1 VPDHERQ
8 SPFEE
13 VLALALAYPEAHE
26 DHPWGDTAIKVRGK
40 VFCFLG
46 VADAENRGL
55 TIGVK
60 LPQSHPLAL
69 AQPHVSPMRYG
80 LGKAG
85 WVTGIFPHDDLPPMP
100 MIEAWL
106 DESYRAIAPRK
117 LVASLSGYSPGVS
130 TDATIE
136 RR

>member
-1 VPDHERQ
+1 VSSPEPV
-8 SPFEE
+8 SPFDE
-13 VLALALAYPEAHE
+13 VRAVALAYPEARE
-26 DHPWGDTAIKVRGK
+26 DHPWGETAFKIRNK

-46 VADAENRGL
+46 PGEAGGGGL

-60 LPQSHPLAL
+60 LPESHPLAL

-85 WVTGIFPHDDLPPMP
+85 WVTGIFPADEVPPMP
-100 MIEAWL
+100 MIEAWI

-117 LVASLSGYSPGVS
+117 LVASLPGYSPGVS
-130 TDATIE
+130 VDVTIG